1 MNELL
6 FFIAIIMNF
15 LCVTL
20 AYKFFNKTRIYAW
33 IALATVIANIE
44 VVKCVDIF
52 GLPLT
57 LGNVTYGS
65 IFLASD
71 ILNEKYGREKAQK
84 GVFLGFF
91 ALLILTVFTQIDL
104 LYIPSSNDFAQN
116 AMQTLFSL
124 TPRICLG
131 SMLAYLVSNT
141 LDVYLYQGIRKIIPS
156 DKFLWVRNNASTM
169 TSQLV
174 DTIIFTCIAFLG
186 VFPLK
191 TVIELCITTYVVK
204 LIIAL
209 CDTPFLYIAK
219 KINND
224 ENLSKE
230 N

>member
-1 MNELL
+1 MNETL
-6 FFIAIIMNF
+6 FFIAIIVNF
-15 LCVTL
+15 LGVTL
-20 AYKFFNKTRIYAW
+20 AYKLFSKTGIYAW

-65 IFLASD
+65 IFLATD

-91 ALLILTVFTQIDL
+91 SLLVLTLFTQIDL
-104 LYIPSSNDFAQN
+104 LYIPSSNDFAQG
-116 AMQTLFSL
+116 AMQTIFAL

-141 LDVYLYQGIRKIIPS
+141 MDVFLYKKIRDILPS
-156 DKFLWVRNNASTM
+156 DKFLWVRNNAATM

-174 DTIIFTCIAFLG
+174 DTILFTFIAFFG
-186 VFPLK
+186 VFPLSIVLK
-191 TVIELCITTYVVK
+191 LCFTTYVLK
-204 LIIAL
+204 LIIAV
-209 CDTPFLYIAK
+209 CDTPFLYLAK
-219 KINND
+219 RINND
-224 ENLSKE
+224 EQIKE